1 MSRPRTSLAAVA
13 TAAVLAVVAGV
24 LAASPASATP
34 TGATYTVT
42 VGSTG
47 SFANPDDTPAGA
59 FIDKDG
65 TFYYQESYSNYGV
78 TDPHQWSFYT
88 GTNFDTATA
97 DTTLDNAVN
106 PADSA
111 DSNANTTTRC
121 ANGPTGVDATAD
133 SAAGYPLSDYCD
145 LVGTWVDPD
154 TGNWYGLVHNEFTG
168 SPFGDALHYDAIDYA
183 ESTDQGR
190 VWTIL
195 GHAITSP
202 YSTTRGDTTAFP
214 NSVYDYGDGDPR
226 LYVDTASGYF
236 YVYYGSRIVPK
247 GGVAGSTDGLAHV
260 ARAPISGK
268 MASGTWQKW
277 YDGTWTQPGIGGL
290 ESNLEPTSVDATGYT
305 PVADDY
311 NPANTGDVDQQIAAG
326 ILPSKSPLF
335 LMNITYDAY
344 LGLYI
349 GEPEQVDTTGPQQ
362 YYATSDLAT
371 QQWTLIGDSGS
382 YTDQSWY
389 RWFVDGAN
397 ATSSTIVGK
406 TFRSYCSVSCY
417 NGSGGL
423 YENTTIASS
432 APAAPIDTTKAYTIG
447 SGSGRFLAQV
457 SGSSATTSL
466 SSACRSTLA
475 QWQFTSDGDGSYT
488 VANVSTG
495 QLLGVDSTSTA
506 ARAWGTAPT
515 VTAQG
520 PGGPTVGQQWFVI
533 PSTPADGTDRL
544 VNRYSGLVIGMS
556 ATAGRLSETT
566 PPRNWTDTSGSPVG
580 DGRTA
585 AEQTLKFTAVGAAT
599 EIVSVDSPGAQVG
612 TVGTAVSVQVA
623 GTDPLDKTLTY
634 SATGLPAG
642 LSINASGLIS
652 GTPTTAGTSNVTV
665 TATSGTAGGSTTFGW
680 AVNADLNG
688 TTHTLTAD
696 GMALDDPGSS
706 TSAGVQLDTW
716 TPASSSNEKWTFAQ
730 QPDGSYEIVNALSGL
745 CVDVDG
751 GGSNAGEAIDQ
762 YTCVGSSNQLWNLTI
777 LAGGAYSITNERSG
791 LVLTTASTSAG
802 ALVTQEAD
810 TGSALAQWTID

>member
-1 MSRPRTSLAAVA
+1 MSRPRTSLSAVAAAVTLALA
-13 TAAVLAVVAGV
+13 TSALVAP
-24 LAASPASATP
+24 PASAAGP
-34 TGATYTVT
+34 TYTVT

-47 SFANPDDTPAGA
+47 SFANPDDTPAGP

-88 GTNFDTATA
+88 GTNIDTATA

-106 PADSA
+106 PANSS
-111 DSNANTTTRC
+111 DSNANTTVRC
-121 ANGPTGVDATAD
+121 ENGPTGVDATAD
-133 SAAGYPLSDYCD
+133 SAGGYPLSDYCD

-168 SPFGDALHYDAIDYA
+168 SPFGDGLHYDSIDYA
-183 ESTDQGR
+183 ESTDEGQ

-236 YVYYGSRIVPK
+236 YLYYGSRIVPK

-268 MASGTWQKW
+268 MATGTWQKW
-277 YDGTWTQPGIGGL
+277 YNGTWTQPGIGGL
-290 ESNLEPTSVDATGYT
+290 ESNMEPTSVDADGYT

-326 ILPSKSPLF
+326 VLPSKSPLF

-349 GEPEQVDTTGPQQ
+349 GEPEQVSTTGPQQ
-362 YYATSDLAT
+362 YYATSDLST

-406 TFRSYCSVSCY
+406 TFRAYCSVSCY

-432 APAAPIDTTKAYTIG
+432 APAAPVDTTKAYTIG
-447 SGSGRFLAQV
+447 SGSGRFLSQV

-466 SSACRSTLA
+466 SSAGTSTLA
-475 QWQFTSDGDGSYT
+475 QWQFTSEGDGSYT

-495 QLLGVDSTSTA
+495 KLLGVDSTSTA
-506 ARAWGTAPT
+506 TRAWGTAPT

-520 PGGPTVGQQWFVI
+520 SGGPTVGQEWFVI
-533 PSTPADGTDRL
+533 PSTPANGTDRL

-556 ATAGRLSETT
+556 ATSGRLAETT
-566 PPRNWTDTSGSPVG
+566 PPRNWTDTSGSSVG
-580 DGRTA
+580 GGRTA
-585 AEQTLKFTAVGAAT
+585 AQQTLTFTAVGAAT
-599 EIVSVDSPGAQVG
+599 ETVSVNSPGAQAG
-612 TVGTAVSVQVA
+612 TVGTAVSLQIG
-623 GTDPLDKTLTY
+623 GTDSYGKTLTY
-634 SATGLPAG
+634 SASGLPAG

-652 GTPTTAGTSNVTV
+652 GTPTTAGTSSATI
-665 TATSGTAGGSTTFGW
+665 TATSGTASGSSTFGW
-680 AVNADLNG
+680 TVNAAFNG
-688 TTHTLTAD
+688 TTHTLTAG

-706 TSAGVQLDTW
+706 TTAGVQLDTW
-716 TPASSSNEKWTFAQ
+716 TPATSSNQKWTFTQ
-730 QPDGSYEIVNALSGL
+730 QSDGSYEIVNVLSGL

-751 GGSNAGEAIDQ
+751 GGTTAGEAIDQ
-762 YTCVGSSNQLWNLTI
+762 WTCVGSSNQLWDLTV
-777 LAGGAYSITNERSG
+777 LSSGAYTITNERSG

-802 ALVTQEAD
+802 ALVTQQAN
-810 TGSALAQWTID
+810 TGSALQQWTIN

>member
-1 MSRPRTSLAAVA
+1 MSRPRTPLAAVA
-13 TAAVLAVVAGV
+13 TAAALALVAGA
-24 LAASPASATP
+24 LATAPASAA
-34 TGATYTVT
+34 GATYTVT

-47 SFANPDDTPAGA
+47 SFANPDDTPAGP

-65 TFYYQESYSNYGV
+65 SFYYQESYSNYAV

-106 PADSA
+106 PANSS
-111 DSNANTTTRC
+111 DSNANTTWRC
-121 ANGPTGVDATAD
+121 ENGPTGVNATA
-133 SAAGYPLSDYCD
+133 SSGYPLTDYCD

-168 SPFGDALHYDAIDYA
+168 QPFGDGLHYDAIDYA
-183 ESTDQGR
+183 ESTDQGQ

-268 MASGTWQKW
+268 MAAGTWQKW
-277 YDGTWTQPGIGGL
+277 YNGTWTQPGIGGL
-290 ESNLEPTSVDATGYT
+290 ESNMEPTSVDATGYT
-305 PVADDY
+305 PVAGDY

-326 ILPSKSPLF
+326 VLPSKSPLF
-335 LMNITYDAY
+335 LMNIAYDAY

-349 GEPEQVDTTGPQQ
+349 GEPEQVSTTGPQQ
-362 YYATSDLAT
+362 YYATSDLST
-371 QQWTLIGDSGS
+371 QQWTLIGTSGS

-389 RWFVDGAN
+389 RWFVDSAN

-432 APAAPIDTTKAYTIG
+432 GPAAPIDTTKRYTIG
-447 SGSGRFLAQV
+447 SGSGRFLSQV

-466 SSACRSTLA
+466 SSAGGSALA
-475 QWQFTSDGDGSYT
+475 QWQFTSEGDGSYT

-495 QLLGVDSTSTA
+495 QLLGVGSTSTA
-506 ARAWGTAPT
+506 TRAWGTAPT

-520 PGGPTVGQQWFVI
+520 SGGPSVGQQWFVI

-556 ATAGRLSETT
+556 ATAGQLSETT
-566 PPRNWTDTSGSPVG
+566 PSRNWTDTSGSPVG

-585 AEQTLKFTAVGAAT
+585 AEQTLTFTAVGAAT
-599 EIVSVDSPGAQVG
+599 ESVSVNSPGTQVA
-612 TVGTAVSVQVA
+612 TVGTAVSLQIA
-623 GTDPLDKTLTY
+623 GTDSLGKTLTY

-665 TATSGTAGGSTTFGW
+665 TATSRTASGSTAFSW
-680 AVNADLNG
+680 AVNANLNG
-688 TTHTLTAD
+688 TTHTLTAG

-706 TSAGVQLDTW
+706 TSTGVQLDTW
-716 TPASSSNEKWTFAQ
+716 TPASSSNQKWTFTRQ
-730 QPDGSYEIVNALSGL
+730 SDGSYEIVNVLSGL
-745 CVDVDG
+745 CVDVYG
-751 GGSNAGEAIDQ
+751 GGSSAGEAIDQ
-762 YTCVGSSNQLWNLTI
+762 YTCVGSTNQLWNVAI

-802 ALVTQEAD
+802 ALVTQQAN
-810 TGSALAQWTID
+810 TGSALQQWTIN

>member
-1 MSRPRTSLAAVA
+1 VPRLRTPLAALA
-13 TAAVLAVVAGV
+13 TTAALALATSV

-34 TGATYTVT
+34 AAATYTVT

-65 TFYYQESYSNYGV
+65 TFYYQESYSDYGV

-97 DTTLDNAVN
+97 DTALDNAVN
-106 PADSA
+106 PADSS
-111 DSNANTTTRC
+111 DSNADTTVRC
-121 ANGPTGVDATAD
+121 ENGPTGVDATAD
-133 SAAGYPLSDYCD
+133 SAGGYPLSDYCD

-168 SPFGDALHYDAIDYA
+168 SPFGDALHYDSIDYA
-183 ESTDQGR
+183 ESTDQGQ

-277 YDGTWTQPGIGGL
+277 YDGSWSQPGIGGL

-326 ILPSKSPLF
+326 VLPSKSPLF

-349 GEPEQVDTTGPQQ
+349 GEPEQVSTTGPQQ

-389 RWFVDGAN
+389 RWFVDSAN

-417 NGSGGL
+417 GGSGGL

-432 APAAPIDTTKAYTIG
+432 APAAPVDTTKVYTIG
-447 SGSGRFLAQV
+447 SGSGRFLSQV

-466 SSACRSTLA
+466 GSAGGSALA

-488 VANVSTG
+488 VADVSTG

-506 ARAWGTAPT
+506 SRAWGTAPT
-515 VTAQG
+515 VTPRG

-533 PSTPADGTDRL
+533 PSAPADGTFRL

-556 ATAGRLSETT
+556 ATAGRLAETT

-585 AEQTLKFTAVGAAT
+585 AEQTLRFAAVGAAT
-599 EIVSVDSPGAQVG
+599 DEVSLDSPGTQAG
-612 TVGTAVSVQVA
+612 TVGTAVSLQIA
-623 GTDPLDKTLTY
+623 GTDQLGKALTY

-642 LSINASGLIS
+642 LSISVSGLIS
-652 GTPTTAGTSNVTV
+652 GTPTTTGTSNVTV
-665 TATSGTAGGSTTFGW
+665 TATSGTASGSTTFGW
-680 AVNADLNG
+680 AVDPELNG
-688 TTHTLTAD
+688 TTHTLTAG

-716 TPASSSNEKWTFAQ
+716 TPAGSSNQQWTFEQ
-730 QPDGSYEIVNALSGL
+730 QSDGSYEIVNVLSGL

-751 GGSNAGEAIDQ
+751 GGTGAGEAIDQ
-762 YTCVGSSNQLWNLTI
+762 YTCVGSTNQLWDVAI

-802 ALVTQEAD
+802 ALVTQQAN
-810 TGSALAQWTID
+810 TGSALQQWTID

>member
-1 MSRPRTSLAAVA
+1 VSRPRTSLAALA
-13 TAAVLAVVAGV
+13 TAAALALVASA

-34 TGATYTVT
+34 AAATYTVT

-65 TFYYQESYSNYGV
+65 TFYYQESYSDYGV

-106 PADSA
+106 PANSS
-111 DSNANTTTRC
+111 DSNANTTVRC
-121 ANGPTGVDATAD
+121 ENGPTGVDATAD
-133 SAAGYPLSDYCD
+133 AAAGYPLSDYCD

-183 ESTDQGR
+183 ESTDQGQ

-277 YDGTWTQPGIGGL
+277 YNGTWTQPGIGGL

-311 NPANTGDVDQQIAAG
+311 NPTNTGDVDQQIAAG
-326 ILPSKSPLF
+326 VLPSKSPLF

-349 GEPEQVDTTGPQQ
+349 GEPEQVSTTGPQQ
-362 YYATSDLAT
+362 YYATSDLST
-371 QQWTLIGDSGS
+371 QKWTLIGDSGS

-389 RWFVDGAN
+389 RWFVDSAN

-432 APAAPIDTTKAYTIG
+432 APAAPIDTTKMYTIG
-447 SGSGRFLAQV
+447 SGSGRFLSQV

-466 SSACRSTLA
+466 SSAGGSTLA
-475 QWQFTSDGDGSYT
+475 EWQFISDGDGSYT
-488 VANVSTG
+488 VANASTG
-495 QLLGVDSTSTA
+495 RLLGVDSTTTA
-506 ARAWGTAPT
+506 TRAWGTAPT

-520 PGGPTVGQQWFVI
+520 SGGPTVGQQWFVI
-533 PSTPADGTDRL
+533 PSIPADGTDRL

-556 ATAGRLSETT
+556 ATAGRLAETT

-585 AEQTLKFTAVGAAT
+585 GEQTLTFTAVGAAP
-599 EIVSVDSPGAQVG
+599 ERVFVEGPGAQAG
-612 TVGTAVSVQVA
+612 TVGTAVSLQLA
-623 GTDPLDKTLTY
+623 GTDSYGNTLSY
-634 SATGLPAG
+634 LAAGLPAG

-652 GTPTTAGTSNVTV
+652 GTPTTAGISNVTV
-665 TATSGTAGGSTTFGW
+665 TATSGTASGSTSFSW
-680 AVNADLNG
+680 AVNADFNG
-688 TTHTLTAD
+688 TTNTLAAS
-696 GMALDDPGSS
+696 GMLLDDPGSS
-706 TSAGVQLDTW
+706 TATGVQLDTW
-716 TPASSSNEKWTFAQ
+716 TPAGSSNQEWTFAQ
-730 QPDGSYEIVNALSGL
+730 QSDGSYEIVNVLSGL

-751 GGSNAGEAIDQ
+751 GGTTVGEAIDQ
-762 YTCVGSSNQLWNLTI
+762 YTCVGSTNQLWDLTI

-802 ALVTQEAD
+802 ALVTQQAN
-810 TGSALAQWTID
+810 TGSALQQWTIN